1 MKHVVITIG
10 REYGSGGRLIGKK
23 LAEALNIPFYDKEL
37 IEKVASEGHFSKE
50 LVEKNDEK
58 PNGFINTLYIS
69 QSYSLPLNQQVFL
82 AQFNVI
88 RDIASKESCVFIGR
102 CADYI
107 LEDRNDVVNIFIHAP
122 IEKRVERVIKY
133 YGVEESKAL
142 DTIKKVDK
150 SRSKYYNYFTDKEW
164 GKAKGYHLSIDS
176 SIGVDETVQVIKDY
190 ILAVTK

>member
-10 REYGSGGRLIGKK
+10 RQYGSGGRLIGKK
-23 LAEALNIPFYDKEL
+23 LAEELGIKFYDKEL

-88 RDIASKESCVFIGR
+88 REIASKESCVIIGR

-107 LEDRNDVVNIFIHAP
+107 LEDRKDVINIFIHAP
-122 IEKRVERVIKY
+122 QEKRIERVVKY

-142 DTIKKVDK
+142 ETIKKVDK

-164 GKAKGYHLSIDS
+164 GQSKGYNISIDS
-176 SIGVDETVQVIKDY
+176 SIGVDETVDVIKAY
-190 ILAVTK
+190 VLAFTK